1 MYVLNFGPI
10 AAKFSFISS
19 DTSPKIVIFSNVV
32 ISRNF
37 KLTGV
42 PIALVAISF
51 FVVGFIY
58 SQVPQIEMLIKLIA
72 IFGVINAGLVYYL
85 CKKIDCVS
93 KR

>member
-1 MYVLNFGPI
+1 M
-10 AAKFSFISS
+10 
-19 DTSPKIVIFSNVV
+19 SNVMEA
-32 ISRNF
+32 IKIRDNIRDL
-37 KLTGV
+37 KLV
-42 PIALVAISF
+42 MILAFALVAISF